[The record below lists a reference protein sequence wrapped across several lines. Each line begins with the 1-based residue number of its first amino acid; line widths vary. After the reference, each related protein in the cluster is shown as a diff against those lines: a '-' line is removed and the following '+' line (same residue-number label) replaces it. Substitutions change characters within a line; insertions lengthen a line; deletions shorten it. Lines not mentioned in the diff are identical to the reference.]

1 MITDIITDGVLAA
14 VAAIGFGAISYPPRK
29 AFLYIAILAAT
40 GHALRYTLMSHAGMD
55 IASSSFCASLAIG
68 LLALWFGRLSHCPL
82 TALYIPAL
90 LPMIPGMYA
99 YKSVYA
105 LVRLMLNLDDYTL
118 SDLYINQFF
127 VNATVTV
134 SVVFLLAGGATLVIF
149 LFPRKAYSMTR
160 RNSRTSAKRE
170 SASPK

>member
-1 MITDIITDGVLAA
+1 MITDIITDGLLAA
-14 VAAIGFGAISYPPRK
+14 IAAVGFGAISYPPRK
-29 AFLYIAILAAT
+29 AFKYIAILAAA
-40 GHALRYTLMSHAGMD
+40 GHALRYTLMNYAGMD

-68 LLALWFGRLSHCPL
+68 LLALWFGRL
-82 TALYIPAL
+82 YIPAL

-105 LVRLMLNLDDYTL
+105 LVKLMQNLGDYTM
-118 SDLYINQFF
+118 SDIYINQFF

-149 LFPRKAYSMTR
+149 LFPKKAYSMTR
-160 RNSRTSAKRE
+160 RKTWTSPRRE
-170 SASPK
+170 SPSPK